1 MDKYQLKI
9 NESDLYAY
17 AKHFFNFERRGIEE
31 IIDNLVIEQN
41 SLKSDLQIL
50 DNNDEYSLGD
60 KMAIAKQYEDKIA
73 FLDDCIKSMNA
84 KYSDVTYRQG
94 IVEKLSAEDMINDI
108 VKRGYERFV
117 MLDRYKD
124 RDVVKPDK
132 AVSRLSPKE
141 NCLVIGVFGKYEC
154 ELETNTPHT
163 ALQNPGNMGNLGTII
178 RTMLGFGIHD
188 LAIIGSGADILDPK
202 VVRASMGAVFRI
214 RFAHFDTIESYAEKF
229 GGHDLYPFMLDGEL
243 TLSELPEREDK
254 PFTLI
259 FGNEAAGLDE
269 HYRKIGKSV
278 VIKHSG
284 EIDSLNLSIAAGI
297 AFYEFTKRR

>member
-1 MDKYQLKI
+1 MQTAFKTYKKEFEHSYSFGAFPTIEMIKARPEKAIKVFAGSSYREQDELL
-9 NESDLYAY
+9 ELC
-17 AKHFFNFERRGIEE
+17 AKNGIEFE
-31 IIDNLVIEQN
+31 VN
-41 SLKSDLQIL
+41 
-50 DNNDEYSLGD
+50 
-60 KMAIAKQYEDKIA
+60 
-73 FLDDCIKSMNA
+73 
-84 KYSDVTYRQG
+84 
-94 IVEKLSAEDMINDI
+94 
-108 VKRGYERFV
+108 
-117 MLDRYKD
+117 
-124 RDVVKPDK
+124 DK

-141 NCLVIGVFGKYEC
+141 NCLVIGVFRKYEC
-154 ELETNTPHT
+154 KLETNTPHT